1 VTSTPSTPIVS
12 ADDPVFDPADMDTS
26 ETPMTDFW
34 RFANGGWI
42 DANPVPPEY
51 AAWGAFHELQ
61 TRNEDILHTLLEQ
74 AVTEGGPAGS
84 PSRVSGD
91 FFASGMDTDAV
102 EALGIEPIQ
111 QWLDLIDS
119 IGNEADLRASFAS
132 LMPIGVGIGWSWMVE
147 PDRSDTTRNLLY
159 VGQGGIGL
167 PDRDYYF
174 RDDKQSMELAEAY
187 RTHAA
192 AMFELLGRSKDEA
205 AEASQT
211 IWDIELRLAEASYT
225 AVQQRDVELTT
236 NMYTRA
242 ELAKLSPATDLNAW
256 IDTIG
261 AGDEINVNIDNPGFF
276 SALDEMMGDISID
289 DWKTYITW
297 HLVTS
302 TASSLPS
309 RFEDEA
315 FSFWG
320 TKVAGQKVQKERWK
334 RVLAVAGGSIG
345 HLVSQLYVK
354 DNFPPESKVRME
366 DLVDKILVQMR
377 HSIETADWMGDD
389 TKTQA
394 LRKLD
399 GFGYKI
405 GYPDEWRDYS
415 ALTISDTGWLANR
428 LAARTFEFNRNIGL
442 LGKPIDPHEWLLP
455 PHIVN
460 AYYWPERNEIVFP
473 AGILQDPFFVGD
485 ADDAVNFGAIG
496 VVIGHEITHGFDDKG
511 SLFDADGHLRNWWD
525 DTDRQEFESR
535 AQVISEQFSG
545 YEVEE
550 GLNVNGDL
558 TLGENI
564 ADLAGL
570 TLAIAALKDIV
581 AKDGDPEVGGL
592 SAEQRFF
599 LSYAR
604 VWRGNTTPEY
614 LRLIVNSDPHS
625 PGEFRVRGPLSN
637 LREFAEAFD
646 IPDDAPTMRP
656 VEMRAKVW

>member
-1 VTSTPSTPIVS
+1 
-12 ADDPVFDPADMDTS
+12 MDTS
-26 ETPMTDFW
+26 ETPKTDFW

-42 DANPVPPEY
+42 DTNPVPPEY
-51 AAWGAFHELQ
+51 GAWSAFHELHE
-61 TRNEDILHTLLEQ
+61 RNEEILHALLEQ
-74 AVTEGGPAGS
+74 AVAEGGEEGS
-84 PSRVSGD
+84 PSRVVGD
-91 FFASGMDTDAV
+91 FYASGMDADAI
-102 EALGIEPIQ
+102 ETLGIEPIQ
-111 QWLDLIDS
+111 QWLDLIES

-159 VGQGGIGL
+159 IGQGGIGL

-174 RDDKQSMELAEAY
+174 RDDEQSTELAEAY
-187 RTHAA
+187 RTHVA
-192 AMFELLGRSKDEA
+192 AMFELLGRSKDDGAQA
-205 AEASQT
+205 AET
-211 IWDIELRLAEASYT
+211 IWNIELRLAEASYT

-236 NMYTRA
+236 NMFTRA
-242 ELAKLSPATDLNAW
+242 ELAELSPAADINAW

-261 AGDEINVNIDNPGFF
+261 AGDEINLNIDNPGFF
-276 SALDEMMGDISID
+276 SALDEMIGDVSID

-297 HLVTS
+297 HLVIS
-302 TASSLPS
+302 TANSLPS

-320 TKVAGQKVQKERWK
+320 TKVGGQKVQKERWK
-334 RVLAVAGGSIG
+334 RVLAAATGNIG
-345 HLVSQLYVK
+345 QMVSQLYVK
-354 DNFPPESKVRME
+354 DNFPAESKVRME

-389 TKTQA
+389 TKAQA

-415 ALTISDTGWLANR
+415 ALTINTSGWLANR
-428 LAARTFEFNRNIGL
+428 LAARTFEFNRNISA
-442 LGKPIDPHEWLLP
+442 LGAPIDPHEWLLP

-473 AGILQDPFFVGD
+473 AGILQEPFFVRD

-496 VVIGHEITHGFDDKG
+496 VVIGHEVTHGFDDKG

-525 DTDRQEFESR
+525 DADRQEFEKR
-535 AQVISEQFSG
+535 AQVISEQFSE

-570 TLAIAALKDIV
+570 TLSIAALKDIV
-581 AKDGDPEVGGL
+581 ASDGDAEVGGL

-625 PGEFRVRGPLSN
+625 PGEFRVRGPLAN
-637 LREFAEAFD
+637 LTEFAEAFD

-656 VEMRAKVW
+656 PGARAKVW

>member
-1 VTSTPSTPIVS
+1 M
-12 ADDPVFDPADMDTS
+12 DMDTS
-26 ETPMTDFW
+26 ETPTTDFW
-34 RFANGGWI
+34 RFANGGWL

-51 AAWGAFHELQ
+51 GAWGAFHELHE
-61 TRNEDILHTLLEQ
+61 RNEEILHALLEQ
-74 AVTEGGPAGS
+74 AVAEGGEEGS
-84 PSRVSGD
+84 PSRVVGD
-91 FFASGMDTDAV
+91 FYASGMDTDAI

-111 QWLDLIDS
+111 QWLDLVES

-159 VGQGGIGL
+159 IGQGGIGL

-174 RDDKQSMELAEAY
+174 RDDEQSAELAEAY

-192 AMFELLGRSKDEA
+192 AMFELLGRSKDDA
-205 AEASQT
+205 AKAAQA
-211 IWDIELRLAEASYT
+211 IWDIEVRLAEASYT

-236 NMYTRA
+236 NMFTRA
-242 ELAKLSPATDLNAW
+242 ELAELSPTADINAW

-261 AGDEINVNIDNPGFF
+261 AGNEINLNIDNPGFF
-276 SALDEMMGDISID
+276 SALDEMIGDVSID

-297 HLVTS
+297 HLVIS

-320 TKVAGQKVQKERWK
+320 TKVGGQKVQKVRWK
-334 RVLAVAGGSIG
+334 RVLAAASGNIG
-345 HLVSQLYVK
+345 QMVSQLYVK

-366 DLVDKILVQMR
+366 DLVDKILVQMK

-415 ALTISDTGWLANR
+415 ALTINPSGWLANR
-428 LAARTFEFNRNIGL
+428 LAARTFEFNRNIKA
-442 LGKPIDPHEWLLP
+442 LGAPIDPHEWLLP

-473 AGILQDPFFVGD
+473 AGILQDPFFVRD
-485 ADDAVNFGAIG
+485 ADDAVNFGGIG
-496 VVIGHEITHGFDDKG
+496 VVIGHEVTHGFDDKG

-581 AKDGDPEVGGL
+581 ASNGDAEVGGL

-625 PGEFRVRGPLSN
+625 PGEFRVRGPLAN
-637 LREFAEAFD
+637 LTEFAEAFN

-656 VEMRAKVW
+656 PEMRAKVW

>member
-1 VTSTPSTPIVS
+1 
-12 ADDPVFDPADMDTS
+12 
-26 ETPMTDFW
+26 
-34 RFANGGWI
+34 
-42 DANPVPPEY
+42 
-51 AAWGAFHELQ
+51 
-61 TRNEDILHTLLEQ
+61 
-74 AVTEGGPAGS
+74 
-84 PSRVSGD
+84 
-91 FFASGMDTDAV
+91 MDTDAI

-111 QWLDLIDS
+111 QWLDLIES

-159 VGQGGIGL
+159 IGQGGIGL

-174 RDDKQSMELAEAY
+174 RDDEQSAELAEAY

-192 AMFELLGRSKDEA
+192 AMFELLGRSRDDA
-205 AEASQT
+205 AKAAQA
-211 IWDIELRLAEASYT
+211 IWDIEVRLAEASYT

-236 NMYTRA
+236 NMFTRA
-242 ELAKLSPATDLNAW
+242 DLAELSPNADLNAW

-261 AGDEINVNIDNPGFF
+261 AGNEINVNIDNPGFF
-276 SALDEMMGDISID
+276 SALDEMIGDVSID

-297 HLVTS
+297 HLVIS

-320 TKVAGQKVQKERWK
+320 TKVGGQKVQKERWK
-334 RVLAVAGGSIG
+334 RVLAAASGNIG
-345 HLVSQLYVK
+345 QMVSQLYVK
-354 DNFPPESKVRME
+354 DNFPPESKIRME
-366 DLVDKILVQMR
+366 DLVGKILIQMK

-415 ALTISDTGWLANR
+415 ALTINPFGWLANR
-428 LAARTFEFNRNIGL
+428 LAARTFEFNRNISA
-442 LGKPIDPHEWLLP
+442 LGAPIDPHEWLLP

-473 AGILQDPFFVGD
+473 AGILQDPFFVRE
-485 ADDAVNFGAIG
+485 ADDAVNFGGIG
-496 VVIGHEITHGFDDKG
+496 VVIGHEVTHGFDDKG
-511 SLFDADGHLRNWWD
+511 SLFDADGNLRNWWD
-525 DTDRQEFESR
+525 DTDRQEFEKR
-535 AQVISEQFSG
+535 AQVISEQFSE

-570 TLAIAALKDIV
+570 TLSIGALKDIV
-581 AKDGDPEVGGL
+581 ANDGDAEVGGL

-637 LREFAEAFD
+637 LTEFAQAFN
-646 IPDDAPTMRP
+646 IPDDAPTMRAP
-656 VEMRAKVW
+656 EARAKVW